1 MPETAFMRTG
11 PIFAGLF
18 VLASSTVAN
27 AETQKNFTVSA
38 VIATGCSIATNAGG
52 RWGDINLGTVSGLA
66 SGTVEADLLN
76 GAASGI
82 QLNCTP
88 GTSVSVSADAGDHAV
103 AGVRQLAHSTV
114 GSSLIAY
121 QLFANGGTTPWT
133 TQGMGLS
140 FPVGTSHLQLPVKAK
155 ATLAAPMRG
164 GAYSD
169 TVRVTVTW

>member
-1 MPETAFMRTG
+1 MPGADVLRCG
-11 PIFAGLF
+11 PVYACFF
-18 VLASSTVAN
+18 VLPFGAAAF

-38 VIATGCSIATNAGG
+38 VIATGCLIATNAGG
-52 RWGDINLGTVSGLA
+52 RWGEISLGTVGGLA

-76 GAASGI
+76 GAATGI
-82 QLNCTP
+82 QLDCTP
-88 GTSVSVSADAGDHAV
+88 GTSVNISADAGDHAL
-103 AGVRQLAHSTV
+103 AGIRQLAHSTV

-133 TQGMGLS
+133 TQTVGLS
-140 FPVGTSHLQLPVKAK
+140 FPVGTSQLQLPVKAR

>member
-1 MPETAFMRTG
+1 MV
-11 PIFAGLF
+11 AGLSALCGTA
-18 VLASSTVAN
+18 VR

-38 VIATGCSIATNAGG
+38 VIATGCSITANGAG
-52 RWGDINLGTVSGLA
+52 RWGDISLGTVGGLA
-66 SGTVEADLLN
+66 TGTVEADLLS
-76 GAASGI
+76 GVATGI
-82 QLNCTP
+82 QLDCTP
-88 GTSVSVSADAGDHAV
+88 GTSVSISADAGDHAV

-121 QLFANGGTTPWT
+121 QLFANGSVTPWT
-133 TQGMGLS
+133 TQTVGLS
-140 FPVGTSHLQLPVKAK
+140 FPVGTSQKLLPVKAK